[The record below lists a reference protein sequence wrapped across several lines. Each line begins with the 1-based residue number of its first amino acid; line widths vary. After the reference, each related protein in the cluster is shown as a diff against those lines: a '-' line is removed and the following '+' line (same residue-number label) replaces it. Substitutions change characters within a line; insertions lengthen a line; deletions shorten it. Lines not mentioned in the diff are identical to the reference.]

1 MLFYFDLPTWLR
13 MIRLAARESGPLRRH
28 LLLRL
33 LVWVPLV
40 ASFHAICFALDGVF
54 WPSLRSVQIRTPVF
68 VLGHARSGTTLVHRL
83 MSLDERTS
91 VFRLYE
97 LYFPSLLQKKAIRAG
112 AALDARWLGGRLAR
126 RVAAW
131 EDRRYGK
138 TRHIHS
144 MALAAPEE
152 DDIVFYW
159 SCASGMWI
167 TKMPYMGELDFYHVD
182 ERSPAR
188 RRRLL
193 RFYAD
198 CVRRQLL
205 LNGVDKI
212 HLSKNPLF
220 AGRVESLI
228 EAFPDAR
235 FVVPMRHPDETIP
248 SLLKLMKV
256 SWGLYHWDDARMQ
269 RSLDVLATQSV
280 HTYRH
285 PLEVL
290 ARHPETPRAVVDY
303 RDLTADPSTTLE
315 RVYAQLGLAPTPQL
329 RAALAAEAQRA
340 HRHETSHRYS
350 LAEFGLEAGAIRSG
364 LADLYE
370 RFGWDDTPAARE
382 GAAP

>member
-1 MLFYFDLPTWLR
+1 MFYFDFATWLR
-13 MIRLAARESGPLRRH
+13 MIGLAARESGALRRH

-33 LVWVPLV
+33 LVFVPLV
-40 ASFHAICFALDGVF
+40 ASFHALCFALDPLLF
-54 WPSLRSVQIRTPVF
+54 PRLRDVAIRTPVF

-83 MSLDERTS
+83 MSGDERFS
-91 VFRLYE
+91 AFRLYE

-112 AALDARWLGGRLAR
+112 AALDARFLGGRLAR

-131 EDRRYGK
+131 EERRYGK
-138 TRHIHS
+138 TRHIHAMS
-144 MALAAPEE
+144 LGAPEE

-182 ERSPAR
+182 EQPSRR

-198 CVRRQLL
+198 CVRRQLC
-205 LNGVDKI
+205 LNGPEKI
-212 HLSKNPLF
+212 HLSKNPIF

-235 FVVPMRHPDETIP
+235 FVVPMRDPGETVP

-269 RSLDVLATQSV
+269 RSLDVLAAQSL

-285 PLEVL
+285 PLDVL
-290 ARHPETPRAVVDY
+290 ARHPGTPHAVVDY
-303 RDLTADPSTTLE
+303 RELVAHPRATLE
-315 RVYAQLGLAPTPQL
+315 GVYAALGFEMTPAFRAQLDG
-329 RAALAAEAQRA
+329 EEQRA
-340 HRHETSHRYS
+340 RKHETAHRYS
-350 LAEFGLEAGAIRSG
+350 LAEFGLESGALREG

-370 RFGWDDTPAARE
+370 RFGWE
-382 GAAP
+382 GGAS

>member
-1 MLFYFDLPTWLR
+1 MLFYFDLPTWLH
-13 MIRLAARESGPLRRH
+13 MVRLAARESGALRRH

-33 LVWVPLV
+33 LLWVPLV
-40 ASFHAICFALDGVF
+40 ASFHAICFALDVVL
-54 WPSLRSVQIRTPVF
+54 WPSLRRVEIRAPIF

-91 VFRLYE
+91 VFRLWE

-112 AALDARWLGGRLAR
+112 ARIDARWLGARLAR

-131 EDRRYGK
+131 EERRYGK

-144 MALAAPEE
+144 MALTVPEE

-182 ERSPAR
+182 DRSPAR

-198 CVRRQLL
+198 CVRRQLV

-212 HLSKNPLF
+212 HLSKNPIF

-256 SWGLYHWDDARMQ
+256 SWGLYHWDAARMQ
-269 RSLDVLATQSV
+269 RSLDVLAAQSV

-285 PLEVL
+285 PLDVL
-290 ARHPETPRAVVDY
+290 ARHPETPHAVVDY
-303 RDLTADPSTTLE
+303 RDLTSDPVATLE
-315 RVYAQLGLAPTPQL
+315 RVYARIGLAMTPQL
-329 RAALAAEAQRA
+329 RGALAAEARRA
-340 HRHETSHRYS
+340 RRHETSHRYS
-350 LAEFGLEAGAIRSG
+350 LGEFGLEAGAIRSG

-370 RFGWDDTPAARE
+370 RFGWDDQPE

>member
-1 MLFYFDLPTWLR
+1 
-13 MIRLAARESGPLRRH
+13 MIRLAAGESGALRRH

-40 ASFHAICFALDGVF
+40 ASFHAVCFALDALCF
-54 WPSLRSVQIRTPVF
+54 PRLRSVAIRTPIF
-68 VLGHARSGTTLVHRL
+68 VLGHARSGTTLAHRL
-83 MSLDERTS
+83 MSLDDRTS
-91 VFRLYE
+91 AFRLYE

-112 AALDARWLGGRLAR
+112 AAFDARFLGGRLAR

-131 EDRRYGK
+131 EERRYGK
-138 TRHIHS
+138 TRHIHAMS
-144 MALAAPEE
+144 LAAPEE
-152 DDIVFYW
+152 DDILFYW

-167 TKMPYMGELDFYHVD
+167 TKMPYMGELDFYRVD
-182 ERSPAR
+182 ERPPAE

-205 LNGVDKI
+205 LNGTDKI

-256 SWGLYHWDDARMQ
+256 SWSLYHWGEARMQ
-269 RSLDVLATQSV
+269 RSLDVLAAQSV

-290 ARHPETPRAVVDY
+290 ARHPATPHAVVDY
-303 RDLTADPSTTLE
+303 RELVAEPLRTIE
-315 RVYAQLGLAPTPQL
+315 RVYQQLGFAMTPAF
-329 RAALAAEAQRA
+329 RAALVAEQQRA
-340 HRHETSHRYS
+340 RRHETSHRYS
-350 LAEFGLEAGAIRSG
+350 LDEFGLTSGAIRDG

-370 RFGWDDTPAARE
+370 RFGWDDTPAA
-382 GAAP
+382 AAP

>member
-1 MLFYFDLPTWLR
+1 MWFYFDLPTWLR
-13 MIRLAARESGPLRRH
+13 MIRLAARESGVLRRK
-28 LLLRL
+28 LLVRL
-33 LVWVPLV
+33 LVYVPLV
-40 ASFHAICFALDGVF
+40 ATFHAICFALDGLLF
-54 WPSLRSVQIRTPVF
+54 PQLRSVAIRTPIF
-68 VLGHARSGTTLVHRL
+68 VVGHARSGTTLAHRL

-91 VFRLYE
+91 VFRLWE
-97 LYFPSLLQKKAIRAG
+97 LYFPSLIQKKAIRAG
-112 AALDARWLGGRLAR
+112 ARIDARWLGGRLAR

-131 EDRRYGK
+131 EERRYGK
-138 TRHIHS
+138 TRHIHA

-159 SCASGMWI
+159 SCASGLWI

-182 ERSPAR
+182 DRCSPRR
-188 RRRLL
+188 RRRLM

-198 CVRRQLL
+198 CVRRQLVFH
-205 LNGVDKI
+205 GTDKI

-269 RSLDVLATQSV
+269 RSLDVLAAQSL

-290 ARHPETPRAVVDY
+290 ARHPRTPHAVVDY
-303 RDLTADPSTTLE
+303 RELVAEPLE
-315 RVYAQLGLAPTPQL
+315 TITRVYEQLGFSMTPQF
-329 RAALAAEAQRA
+329 RDALAGEQSRA
-340 HRHETSHRYS
+340 RRHETRHAYS
-350 LAEFGLEAGAIRSG
+350 LEEFGLKSGAIRDG
-364 LADLYE
+364 LADLYT
-370 RFGWDDTPAARE
+370 RFGWD
-382 GAAP
+382 AP

>member
-1 MLFYFDLPTWLR
+1 MLFYFDFPTWLR
-13 MIRLAARESGPLRRH
+13 MIRLAARESGALRRH

-33 LVWVPLV
+33 LVFVPLV
-40 ASFHAICFALDGVF
+40 AGFHAVCFALDALLF
-54 WPSLRSVQIRTPVF
+54 PQLRSVAIRTPVF
-68 VLGHARSGTTLVHRL
+68 VLGHARSGTTLAHRL

-91 VFRLYE
+91 AFRLYE

-112 AALDARWLGGRLAR
+112 AAFDARWLGGRLAR

-131 EDRRYGK
+131 EERRYGK
-138 TRHIHS
+138 TRHIHA
-144 MALAAPEE
+144 MALGAPEE

-182 ERSPAR
+182 DRPPAR

-205 LNGVDKI
+205 LNGTDRI

-256 SWGLYHWDDARMQ
+256 SWSLYHWDDARMQ
-269 RSLDVLATQSV
+269 RSLDVLAAQSL

-290 ARHPETPRAVVDY
+290 ARHPKTQHAVVDY
-303 RDLTADPSTTLE
+303 RELVAEPLATIE
-315 RVYAQLGLAPTPQL
+315 RVYEQLGFAMTPQF
-329 RAALAAEAQRA
+329 RDALAAEQQRTR
-340 HRHETSHRYS
+340 RHETSHRYS
-350 LAEFGLEAGAIRSG
+350 LDEFGLQSGAIRDG
-364 LADLYE
+364 LADLYA
-370 RFGWDDTPAARE
+370 RFGWDDAPAK
-382 GAAP
+382 AAP